1 MEASVLNWFYQTA
14 FWRDNK
20 SRIEIIPQFEI
31 GQYLKQLDKTYEH
44 PMYRVDFLVMFRQ
57 AGAPDKKIIL
67 EYDGFLEHFTDHVG
81 INKQN
86 YVEYYSPEHVYR
98 QKVLEG
104 YGYRF
109 LRINRFNV
117 GSNPIETLNRRLL
130 DATTSGGQHSQTME
144 SIHSAVAGIQNG
156 QLSSPECRASLT
168 KVMAASRLA

>member
-86 YVEYYSPEHVYR
+86 T
-98 QKVLEG
+98 
-104 YGYRF
+104 
-109 LRINRFNV
+109 
-117 GSNPIETLNRRLL
+117 SNTIHRSTCTDKRCWRGT
-130 DATTSGGQHSQTME
+130 ATGF
-144 SIHSAVAGIQNG
+144 
-156 QLSSPECRASLT
+156 
-168 KVMAASRLA
+168 